1 MWAINWKYR
10 NSFAFWR
17 SLVGKLWIT
26 IIFLVGCVLIAL
38 GLFLLPYIDT
48 NFAESES
55 RDIKRLFT
63 YVCIIGFSLTTFFA
77 LFLFTKI
84 TQPMQQLIQAAN
96 SIRKGNYDTR
106 LSLVTSDEIGE
117 LANTFNH
124 MAAQLEDNIRNLN
137 HEKEHLASV
146 LRSMTDAVVTF
157 DGEGKVILTNPP
169 GEKIMQVWCDLDWSQ
184 ADTDETSERASA
196 SRDVPEPLIP
206 LFKLVME
213 RGGDQSS
220 NVHVQQGVWSVQ
232 MTPLYADSVIR
243 GAVAVLRDV
252 TEEVRLEKMRR
263 DFVANVSHE
272 IRTPLSMM
280 QGYSEA
286 LLDGMA
292 ASPEESEELIQVIH
306 DESLRMGRLVK
317 DLLDLARMEAGHTDM
332 AMREVDLVEV
342 LERVYRKFSVRSKEQ
357 GITLHLDCAQ
367 SSIKLHHADE
377 DRLEQVFTNLL
388 DNAFRHTPT
397 NKNVIIT
404 AKLVTDSRIPAAK
417 ISIKDEGVG
426 IPTSDLPFIFERF
439 YKADKARVRG
449 ESVGTGLGLAIV
461 KNIVD
466 AHHGTIQVNSI
477 LGEGTEF
484 MMQFPV
490 DSPK

>member
-1 MWAINWKYR
+1 M
-10 NSFAFWR
+10 
-17 SLVGKLWIT
+17 
-26 IIFLVGCVLIAL
+26 GCVLIAL

-96 SIRKGNYDTR
+96 AIRKGNYGTR

-117 LANTFNH
+117 LGNTFNH

-169 GEKIMQVWCDLDWSQ
+169 GEKIMQAWCDLDWAQ
-184 ADTDETSERASA
+184 MGERQDSENAVSS
-196 SRDVPEPLIP
+196 SREVPEPLVP
-206 LFKLVME
+206 LFKKVME
-213 RGGDQSS
+213 QGGDQNS

-232 MTPLYADSVIR
+232 MAPLYADSVVR

-332 AMREVDLVEV
+332 AVKEVDLIEL

-357 GITLHLDCAQ
+357 DIHLRFECKQ
-367 SSIKLHHADE
+367 SSIELHQADE

-388 DNAFRHTPT
+388 DNAFRHTPSG
-397 NKNVIIT
+397 KNVVISAELLTDIRT
-404 AKLVTDSRIPAAK
+404 PVAKVTV
-417 ISIKDEGVG
+417 KDEGVG
-426 IPTSDLPFIFERF
+426 IPSSDLPFIFERF

-466 AHHGTIQVNSI
+466 AHHGTIIVNSL

-484 MMQFPV
+484 ILQFPV
-490 DSPK
+490 DSSK